1 MTFDVVVAGAGPV
14 GLMLACELRL
24 AGARPVILERRAE
37 AGTLP
42 KANGL
47 AGRIVETLDYRGLL
61 ERFKAEAAFAGP
73 FPSFPFGS
81 VPLNFSQL
89 DTSPLRGMAI
99 QQPRMETLL
108 AGRAEELDVDIRR
121 GHEIRGL
128 SQDEDSVTLDVLG
141 PDGEYRLSAPY
152 LVGCDG
158 GHSFVRERAGIG
170 FPGTTDEDVLRLGH
184 FKAADSVASFND
196 PKFGNLKPGWN
207 RTANGRIMVMSL
219 QPGVL
224 IVGVRERQHQE
235 IDLTSPLELAEF
247 QASIHRVL
255 GKELPLGEPIW
266 LSRTVSQ
273 ARQAEQYRTGRI
285 LLAGD
290 AAHLFPAGGSALNVG
305 LLDTVNL
312 GWKLA
317 AQVQG
322 RAPAGLLD
330 TYHSERHPVGARTLM
345 QTRAQAAL
353 ERVEDEEGEA
363 LRGLLTKIFA
373 FDEPL
378 KHLGEIL
385 HGSHVRYDTPG
396 AGTHPLLGRF
406 APDLILETA
415 DGLTRVAELLRAA
428 KPVLLDLA
436 DRQDLRD
443 AANSWANRITV
454 VTARCGKPPAD
465 ALLIRPDGY
474 IAWAGEG
481 SPTGLRTALAH
492 WFGSARSQLAPERA

>member
-1 MTFDVVVAGAGPV
+1 MTFDVVVAGGGPV

-24 AGARPVILERRAE
+24 AGASPVVLERRAE

-47 AGRIVETLDYRGLL
+47 VGRIVEMLDYRGLL
-61 ERFKAEAAFAGP
+61 ERFKAEAAFTGA

-81 VPLNFSQL
+81 VPLDFSRL
-89 DTSPLRGMAI
+89 DTGPLRGMAI
-99 QQPRMETLL
+99 QQPRMESLL
-108 AGRAEELDVDIRR
+108 TGRAEELDVEIRR
-121 GHEIRGL
+121 GHEIHGL
-128 SQDEDSVTLDVLG
+128 SQDDDSVHLDVLG
-141 PDGEYRLSAPY
+141 PDGEYRLTAPY

-158 GHSFVRERAGIG
+158 GHSFVREQAGIG
-170 FPGTTDEDVLRLGH
+170 FPGTTDEDVVRLGH
-184 FKAADSVASFND
+184 FKAADSVAAFQD
-196 PKFGNLKPGWN
+196 PEFGNLKPGWN
-207 RTANGRIMVMSL
+207 RTEHGRIMVMSL
-219 QPGVL
+219 QPGVQ
-224 IVGVRERQHQE
+224 IVGVRERRQQR
-235 IDLTSPLELAEF
+235 IDLTSPLELEEF
-247 QASIHRVL
+247 RASVRRVL
-255 GKELPLGEPIW
+255 GRDLPFGEPIW

-273 ARQAEQYRTGRI
+273 ARQAEKYRTGRI

-353 ERVEDEEGEA
+353 ERAEDEEGDA

-373 FDEPL
+373 FEDPL
-378 KHLGEIL
+378 KHLGELL

-406 APDLILETA
+406 APDLILETSS
-415 DGLTRVAELLRAA
+415 GLTRVAELLRAA

-443 AANSWANRITV
+443 AANSWADRITV

-474 IAWAGEG
+474 VAWAAEG

-492 WFGSARSQLAPERA
+492 WFGAARSQLAPERA